1 MPAQSSTRETSSV
14 QRRDGRASL
23 VAAKRGMTDCM
34 RLARPDPPS
43 PVDSWSGPRSGPR
56 PAGPAQVQARPS
68 RPASAKKPEPP
79 PARGGCGEEIISY
92 IPALRVFAR
101 SLCRDRTEA
110 DDLVQETLLRA
121 IENIDRFEPG
131 TNLRAWLF
139 TILRNRFYSSWAKR
153 KRERTGDADC
163 VSAIPIATTDG
174 QFWHL
179 RMQEMEGALQ
189 DLPRHYRET
198 IILVAVLGESYIQA
212 AEILGCDIGTVKSRV
227 SRARAA
233 LRDRLG

>member
-1 MPAQSSTRETSSV
+1 
-14 QRRDGRASL
+14 
-23 VAAKRGMTDCM
+23 MTDSP
-34 RLARPDPPS
+34 RLARPAAPPFI
-43 PVDSWSGPRSGPR
+43 DSWSGVRCLSAGPQKPPRRPAPATAGERAGPR
-56 PAGPAQVQARPS
+56 H
-68 RPASAKKPEPP
+68 
-79 PARGGCGEEIISY
+79 GEEIIGC

-101 SLCRDRTEA
+101 SLCRDRIEA

-139 TILRNRFYSSWAKR
+139 TILRNRFYSNWAKR
-153 KRERTGDADC
+153 TRERTGDTDC
-163 VSAIPIATTDG
+163 VSSIPAVATDG

-179 RMQEMEGALQ
+179 RMQEMEAALHA
-189 DLPRHYRET
+189 LPRPYRET

-212 AEILGCDIGTVKSRV
+212 AEILGCDIGTIKSRM

>member
-1 MPAQSSTRETSSV
+1 
-14 QRRDGRASL
+14 
-23 VAAKRGMTDCM
+23 MTDSP
-34 RLARPDPPS
+34 RLARPAPLPAI
-43 PVDSWSGPRSGPR
+43 DSWSGARSLSAGAKNMPPCAGVPR
-56 PAGPAQVQARPS
+56 PAAPS
-68 RPASAKKPEPP
+68 SATPP
-79 PARGGCGEEIISY
+79 SAAPRFGDEIIGC

-101 SLCRDRTEA
+101 SLCRDRVEA

-121 IENIDRFEPG
+121 IENIERFQPG

-139 TILRNRFYSSWAKR
+139 TILRNRFYSNWAKR
-153 KRERTGDADC
+153 TRERTGDADC
-163 VSAIPIATTDG
+163 VSSIPAVATDG

-179 RMQEMEGALQ
+179 RMQEMEAALHA
-189 DLPRHYRET
+189 LPRPYRET

>member
-1 MPAQSSTRETSSV
+1 
-14 QRRDGRASL
+14 
-23 VAAKRGMTDCM
+23 MTDGI
-34 RLARPDPPS
+34 RPVRPEPPA
-43 PVDSWSGPRSGPR
+43 SGDGRSGPR
-56 PAGPAQVQARPS
+56 PGPAQRQARLP
-68 RPASAKKPEPP
+68 RPAAAGPP
-79 PARGGCGEEIISY
+79 SPAHAGCGEEIIGC

-121 IENIDRFEPG
+121 IENIARFQPG

-139 TILRNRFYSSWAKR
+139 TILRNRFYSGWAKR
-153 KRERTGDADC
+153 ARERPGDADC
-163 VSAIPIATTDG
+163 VSSMPVATAEG

-179 RMQEMEGALQ
+179 RMQEMEQALHE
-189 DLPRHYRET
+189 LPRHYRET
-198 IILVAVLGESYIQA
+198 IILVAVLGESYLQT

-233 LRDRLG
+233 LRERLG